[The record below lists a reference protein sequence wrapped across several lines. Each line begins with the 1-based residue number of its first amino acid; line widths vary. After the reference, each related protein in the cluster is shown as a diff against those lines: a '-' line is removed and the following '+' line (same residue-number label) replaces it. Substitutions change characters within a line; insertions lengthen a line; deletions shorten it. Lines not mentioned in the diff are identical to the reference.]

1 MFGKTKV
8 AIMGTGNIA
17 EVMARTLKK
26 MRGVTCYAVGSR
38 TQDRADAFAR
48 THGIKK
54 AYGSYLE
61 LVCDPKVDL
70 IYIATP
76 HSEHFANVR
85 LAIEHGKAV
94 LCEKAFMLNEKQ
106 ARQIFQF
113 AEEKKVFVSEA
124 MWTRFLPFN
133 ETLRQVISG
142 GTIGEPMMLS
152 ANLGYNI
159 AGKQR
164 IMDPSLGGGALL
176 DIGVY
181 PLNFASMVFGDDV
194 TDIVSIGT
202 RNPNGMDE
210 QDSITLRY
218 RNGRMAVL
226 NCTTRAVG
234 DRLGMIC
241 GTRGYIVLNN
251 INNYESL
258 TVYDNAGKK
267 MGFYKRPRQIT
278 GYEYELKACIRA
290 MKKGFL
296 ECPEMPHAET
306 LKMLNMMDFIRHQLN
321 VVYPCEMPMVQE
333 SQIQEQKKDP
343 LPEQETPVRDSIPE
357 AVQEKT
363 SDAVEQPA
371 AGDTAQNTESTSEE

>member
-26 MRGVTCYAVGSR
+26 MRGVNCYAVGSR
-38 TQDRADAFAR
+38 SQDRADTFAR

-76 HSEHFANVR
+76 HSEHFANVK

-133 ETLRQVISG
+133 DTIRQVIAG

-194 TDIVSIGT
+194 TDIASIGT
-202 RNPNGMDE
+202 LNPGGVDE

-234 DRLGMIC
+234 DRTGMIC
-241 GTRGYIVLNN
+241 GTRGCMVLNN

-258 TVYDNAGKK
+258 TVYDNTGKK

-278 GYEYELKACIRA
+278 GYEYEVRACIRA

-321 VVYPCEMPMVQE
+321 VVYPCEMPIVQTVQE
-333 SQIQEQKKDP
+333 SVK
-343 LPEQETPVRDSIPE
+343 
-357 AVQEKT
+357 A
-363 SDAVEQPA
+363 AEQPA
-371 AGDTAQNTESTSEE
+371 VESTVDNIAGSAVEDTIENAVENTADHGSEEE